1 MAKKIIISAVTIVI
15 VLLTALTAWQWNN
28 ISAFIDGIRYDEEQI
43 EKMASVSQDDVNRH
57 MDEIS
62 ISVTPLTPEE
72 DGALQNGDIT
82 EEEAIAIMTGKTT
95 FEEVLTGSDVQ
106 DKSGTGSDVQDKS
119 GSKEISGP
127 NNLPDSKNDGGISD
141 ITTGSD
147 DNEKQPVQDD
157 TPVNDKAGEP
167 AKDSPEK
174 EPLSEDEADIPEAD
188 YDALISEKVAQLYV
202 IKSNFYGQ
210 FNAEWA
216 RYKAMFLQLPKN
228 EQTRARIAEIVKECV
243 PQGVAMEKEC
253 DAQVNEVLKELKA
266 LLKEAGRDTSLA
278 DSIKSAYES
287 EKKSMKAKLINK
299 YF

>member
-72 DGALQNGDIT
+72 DEALQNGDIT

-95 FEEVLTGSDVQ
+95 FEEVL
-106 DKSGTGSDVQDKS
+106 TGSDVQDKS

-147 DNEKQPVQDD
+147 DNEKQPMQDD
-157 TPVNDKAGEP
+157 APVNDKAGEP

-210 FNAEWA
+210 VNTERA